1 MSSTVKARGKLGYQ
15 ITSSIQNPNQFAFM
29 AGWYTIS
36 ELPSCFNDWTKSPDN
51 RKPTDIAFLDFSK
64 AFDSILHEGLLFKLG
79 HQGIEPLSVHS
90 PTEQM
95 F

>member
-1 MSSTVKARGKLGYQ
+1 
-15 ITSSIQNPNQFAFM
+15 M

-79 HQGIEPLSVHS
+79 RQGIEPLSVHS